1 MGAYSMK
8 LLAFLEHMRIK
19 YETELDEHKK
29 PEEFN
34 RKSFVQGILFFIKKI
49 TDFIAEEHID
59 E

>member
-1 MGAYSMK
+1 MK

-19 YETELDEHKK
+19 YETELSEHKK
-29 PEEFN
+29 PEVFN

-49 TDFIAEEHID
+49 TGFIAEENID